1 MDINAELKL
10 SLLLGWIKVDGSAK
24 YLENHRTFTR
34 QSRVSF
40 KYRCRTHFKEL
51 RINEIISEQQGDR
64 RVLHLGNATHV
75 VTGILYGIDA
85 IFIFDRNTT
94 DNEDTLQ
101 IHNKLEA
108 MITFLP
114 KVSATSKTNE
124 HKNKLLDNVKFTYHG
139 DVPLDL
145 EPSSFEEA
153 IKAFKTLPSKVGQK
167 AENCVPMHIWL
178 CPLDKLTSKKV
189 TLNAPLHVTLINQI
203 QDNLEKIQVLK
214 MKCND
219 LTARPTCQ
227 YDESYRQKVDEMQAI
242 VKQSEQKLK
251 SQLSSEVNA
260 VKSKNLVKGN
270 VQNLLDEYDK
280 SQKSPE
286 KLDNKL
292 FELKTVVNLLDTCV
306 RKITSSSI
314 DSQSNTQNFGKFEF
328 PPIELFLGDLQED
341 DSCSA
346 GQSKQFLRSKISSI
360 RKTVKNDL
368 DMFVSKFTETENN
381 NIELSIPLRPGKPS
395 VIRRQD
401 GTMEVTWLVP
411 PNVPHD
417 YFYEVSYRPWFDGNW
432 KILPYLV
439 KNPYV
444 RFSNYVLF
452 IETNY
457 VFRVRCLC
465 GSVFGQ
471 YSETSES
478 FFAGKCNI
486 L

>member
-1 MDINAELKL
+1 MEEKEIPALGRPFDLGMLYDCRTNNLITDRRVWNEQSIKQHTTSQSQPQCDFDFTAEDTISAKTSFLDINAELKL

-108 MITFLP
+108 MIKFLP

-251 SQLSSEVNA
+251 S
-260 VKSKNLVKGN
+260 
-270 VQNLLDEYDK
+270 
-280 SQKSPE
+280 
-286 KLDNKL
+286 
-292 FELKTVVNLLDTCV
+292 
-306 RKITSSSI
+306 
-314 DSQSNTQNFGKFEF
+314 
-328 PPIELFLGDLQED
+328 DLQED